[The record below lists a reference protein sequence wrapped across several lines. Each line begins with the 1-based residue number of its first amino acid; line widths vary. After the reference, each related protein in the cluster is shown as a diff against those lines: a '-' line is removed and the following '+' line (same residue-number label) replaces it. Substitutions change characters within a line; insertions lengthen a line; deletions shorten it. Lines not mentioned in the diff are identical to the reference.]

1 MVTVTGFMNLYQSG
15 FYHRRGKPGDI
26 NVHGGD
32 VYLTRKAALD
42 AVDAKAGYMA
52 TIQIQYVGHE
62 YPLANPAD
70 STPTPLWITRAK
82 IANGVAGWMYQTN
95 PGPHPLMSEVDE

>member
-32 VYLTRKAALD
+32 VYLTRKAAL
-42 AVDAKAGYMA
+42 ASIAGAGYMA

-62 YPLANPAD
+62 YPLANPPE
-70 STPTPLWITRAK
+70 SEPTKLSITRAQ
-82 IANGVAGWMYQTN
+82 IASGVAGWMYQTN
-95 PGPHPLMSEVDE
+95 PGPHPLMSEVE